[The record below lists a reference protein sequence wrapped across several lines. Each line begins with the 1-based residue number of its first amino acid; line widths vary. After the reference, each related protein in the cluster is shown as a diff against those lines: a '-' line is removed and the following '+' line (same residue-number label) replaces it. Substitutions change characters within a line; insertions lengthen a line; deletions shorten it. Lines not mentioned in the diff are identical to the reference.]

1 MSVADKLETLLVIK
15 DSIKD
20 AIIEKGVDVSDD
32 DAFTTY
38 ADKILQIEGGGAT
51 GSITKGW
58 SLVSG
63 YWGYEAKEG
72 PIDGMQYLVTTPY
85 NNGSSVIQYRFKGSV
100 TFYIRTQS
108 NGEDYLTIGDVD
120 QITDRQNYKYLL
132 QNTFKKVSFKVEDE
146 DEHFVQFCYSKDSS
160 GSAAPDNAIIYVCSK
175 EYEELPEDYV
185 PVVDA
190 SLYYITEE
198 PTTSNTYNY
207 YLNGYE
213 DYQDGEYINKHSSI
227 GYYSDT
233 INVVSIDLTKYNIKY
248 VEDLQ
253 FPPKTKEVV
262 KLPTHYAGS
271 TSGMFNNCELLEE
284 LDLTSFYTKN
294 IESMTGMFSWCRKL
308 HNLNVSN
315 WDTSNLK
322 YASNMFEMLTSMG
335 RLDLSSFDTHNLKS
349 ASKMFYGS
357 LFDELILGEGWKLY
371 NATDLSQ
378 MFCSVSVKNFTL
390 TDQNFVNKVSL
401 SSMFAYFHNCDYC
414 NLANWSNV
422 SSGAGMFERAMIK
435 HLDVSNWSFNGSSLD
450 GMFLNA
456 EIDYIDA
463 SNWVFNTSVSL
474 ADTFRST
481 YIKTVNTEG
490 WKNTHYIDDLDRAFM
505 YNEWESADLS
515 HIATTASC
523 KDMFYLNDKL
533 RYADISNIQ
542 GTDLTDTFY
551 GCYDLE
557 EAKIN
562 AHITL
567 SIMTDTFNKCKKL
580 KTVYIYGDLASTRFI
595 DPFKDCESL
604 NTIYWYGIPPL
615 SSTPAYEIFQ
625 SIPNSGTL
633 YYNSNSEYSF
643 DKLITAALS
652 KGWTVVA
659 I

>member
-38 ADKILQIEGGGAT
+38 ADKILQIEGGGGA

-198 PTTSNTYNY
+198 PTTTNTYNY

-227 GYYSDT
+227 KYYSDT
-233 INVVSIDLTKYNIKY
+233 INVVSIDLTKNNIKY
-248 VEDLQ
+248 VENLQ

-271 TSGMFNNCELLEE
+271 TRNMFNKCELLEE

-294 IESMTGMFSWCRKL
+294 IEDMTNMFSWCRKL

-322 YASNMFEMLTSMG
+322 YASNMFEMLTSIG
-335 RLDLSSFDTHNLKS
+335 RLDLSSFDTHNLKT
-349 ASKMFYGS
+349 ASNMFYGS

-371 NATDLSQ
+371 NATDLTQ

-390 TDQNFVNKVSL
+390 TDQNFVNEVDL
-401 SSMFAYFHNCDYC
+401 SSMFNAFHNCDYC

-422 SSGAGMFERAMIK
+422 NNGAGMFKWAMIK
-435 HLDVSNWSFNGSSLD
+435 HLDVSNWSFNGYTLN
-450 GMFLNA
+450 GMFYDA
-456 EIDYIDA
+456 QIDYIDA
-463 SNWVFNTSVSL
+463 RNWVFNSSVTLYEAFKSP
-474 ADTFRST
+474 D
-481 YIKTVNTEG
+481 IKIVNVEG
-490 WKNTHYIDDLDRAFM
+490 WKNTHYINNLDRAFM
-505 YNEWESADLS
+505 QIDWESADLS

-523 KDMFYLNDKL
+523 RSMFDLNVLLKYVDV
-533 RYADISNIQ
+533 SNIQ
-542 GTDLTDTFY
+542 ATDLTYMFY
-551 GCYDLE
+551 NCWNLE

-562 AHITL
+562 AHNP
-567 SIMTDTFNKCKKL
+567 SSMTDTFYNCKKL
-580 KTVYIYGDLASTRFI
+580 KTVYIYGDLSNTNFTNTFRY
-595 DPFKDCESL
+595 CESL

-615 SSTPAYEIFQ
+615 SSTPFEIFQ
-625 SIPNSGTL
+625 FLPKSGTL
-633 YYNSNSEYSF
+633 YYNSNSEYNFSN
-643 DKLITAALS
+643 LIYAATYN
-652 KGWTVVA
+652 GWTVVT